1 MRPIIRR
8 SKLFTDK
15 ELDHDSD
22 SDSGRR
28 NRRKKVVASGSQGGE
43 AVARRHARIPEAL
56 TTAFKVAPKEKGLR
70 DAGSGQLQGHSATGV
85 TTKMKSY
92 KKRLVAGQAANRRV

>member
-15 ELDHDSD
+15 DAANDSD
-22 SDSGRR
+22 SDTPR
-28 NRRKKVVASGSQGGE
+28 NRRKAAPSGPSQSE
-43 AVARRHARIPEAL
+43 TVARRHARIPEML
-56 TTAFKVAPKEKGLR
+56 TTSFKNAPPSDAR
-70 DAGSGQLQGHSATGV
+70 DRGSGSGQLQGHSATGV

-92 KKRLVAGQAANRRV
+92 KKRLVAGQAASRRV